1 MYLKG
6 FRLMSLCDYNPETD
20 SDIYC
25 LIHKSKIPKDFV
37 LRENQFWILSFK
49 GYKTNKKYGCDYLI
63 E

>member
-1 MYLKG
+1 
-6 FRLMSLCDYNPETD
+6 MSLCDYNPETD